1 MASKIKKNPKVEQE
15 LKTWTKSPLE
25 EPMTFESAKLLEV
38 PVTIGDEKFV
48 LREMDEDRHIIYQAA
63 QIRIFQFEQG
73 EKEEERK
80 IKLTEETPQL
90 RSILV
95 QLCLFRPI
103 ENGEGE
109 VEELEEMSMSD
120 VRQIKPA
127 IIQKLF
133 ERAKEIN
140 NLGDKAEERSKNSLD
155 ATTDTSV

>member
-1 MASKIKKNPKVEQE
+1 
-15 LKTWTKSPLE
+15 
-25 EPMTFESAKLLEV
+25 
-38 PVTIGDEKFV
+38 
-48 LREMDEDRHIIYQAA
+48 MDEDRHIIYQAA

-155 ATTDTSV
+155 ATTGTSV